1 MAEPGL
7 VSIVVVAYQNWP
19 DLELAIESCLSQSY
33 RSVEVI
39 VVDNAS
45 TDATR
50 VEVPR
55 RYGVR
60 LRYLRERNRGDG
72 GGYNSGIAAARGEYV
87 QLLDGDDFLAPDKVA
102 KQVAAFETNPDADIV
117 YGDVRQFQLRAGAPT
132 WVDWDT
138 GEQGD
143 MLLALVAP
151 DRNHAGIMAQCA
163 LFRRRTLDRVGRFD
177 ESLYVVDYDYWL
189 RAAWLDCRFLY
200 CPGSIAFYQSRPGQM
215 SADLG
220 AMMDGIAAVWRKAL
234 TYVDREPYRGILARR
249 LAQRE
254 LYLALATAPNRAAA
268 LRGLARVRALDS
280 SAVPPTAL
288 ALAYVLAALPARR
301 TVMRSRALASARALL
316 QRRFGLA

>member
-1 MAEPGL
+1 
-7 VSIVVVAYQNWP
+7 
-19 DLELAIESCLSQSY
+19 
-33 RSVEVI
+33 
-39 VVDNAS
+39 
-45 TDATR
+45 
-50 VEVPR
+50 
-55 RYGVR
+55 
-60 LRYLRERNRGDG
+60 
-72 GGYNSGIAAARGEYV
+72 
-87 QLLDGDDFLAPDKVA
+87 
-102 KQVAAFETNPDADIV
+102 
-117 YGDVRQFQLRAGAPT
+117 
-132 WVDWDT
+132 
-138 GEQGD
+138 
-143 MLLALVAP
+143 
-151 DRNHAGIMAQCA
+151 MAQCA